1 MEEEEKM
8 TTAELLEY
16 WQMCVIEHEKD
27 VKIGYNLN
35 DQWWIMKSMRRLQNA
50 IEKVAIYKRMERL
63 RKIQL
68 IK

>member
-16 WQMCVIEHEKD
+16 WQMRVIEHEQD

-35 DQWWIMKSMRRLQNA
+35 DQWWIMKSMRRLEYA
-50 IEKVAIYKRMERL
+50 VEKVVNYKRMERL